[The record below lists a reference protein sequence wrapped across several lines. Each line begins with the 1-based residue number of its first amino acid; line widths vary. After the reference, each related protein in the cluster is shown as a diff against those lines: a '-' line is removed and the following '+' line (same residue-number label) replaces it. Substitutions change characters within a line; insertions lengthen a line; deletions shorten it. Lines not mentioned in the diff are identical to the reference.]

1 MGIDLT
7 LNNVRK
13 GQQIAFGSKESYM
26 IALFCISIY
35 GTKGEGVPFENER

>member
-13 GQQIAFGSKESYM
+13 GQQIAFDSKESYV

-35 GTKGEGVPFENER
+35 GTKGECVPSENQR